1 MMKLLQEILTY
12 KRRYQTRSERKFI
25 NRFIDSVEGMK
36 NDSFG
41 NRYIQVGEPNGV
53 MFSSHTDT
61 VHARH
66 GRQKIVFDEV
76 KGEIFKDD
84 NNPLG
89 ADDGAGMWLML
100 NMIKREV
107 DGLYIFH
114 RAEECGGKGSSYIA
128 ANNTK
133 LLEGIRHA
141 IAFDR
146 CGNEDIIT
154 HQAGQRCCSVNFA
167 NALAQAFG
175 DVGLRYN
182 KEDTGIFTDTANYTH
197 IIPEC
202 TNISVGY
209 DNEHTAWETLD
220 YKHLF
225 RLLEAVTQID
235 WAALPAER
243 DVTQVEYDTWDT
255 PMPWRG
261 ATGGM
266 SDVSYSDMYDFCYAY
281 PEEAAEILLNAG
293 VGSESIGHFETGR
306 FSAFHRDEYDDD
318 AGAYDTYS
326 GRANEG
332 SGGC

>member
-1 MMKLLQEILTY
+1 MRLLQEMLTY
-12 KRRYQTRSERKFI
+12 KRRYKTRSERKFI
-25 NRFIDSVEGMK
+25 HKFIDSVEGMK

-61 VHARH
+61 VHGRH
-66 GRQKIVFDEV
+66 GRQKIVFDEI

-89 ADDGAGMWLML
+89 ADDGAGIWIML
-100 NMIKREV
+100 HMIKRGI

-114 RAEECGGKGSSYIA
+114 RAEECGGLGSSYIA
-128 ANNTK
+128 EHNLK
-133 LLEGIRHA
+133 LLDGINHA

-146 CGNEDIIT
+146 CGTQDIIT

-167 NALAQAFG
+167 NALAQSFG
-175 DVGLRYN
+175 DVGLRYE
-182 KEDTGIFTDTANYTH
+182 KDDTGIFTDTANYTH

-209 DNEHTAWETLD
+209 ENEHTAWETLD

-225 RLLEAVTQID
+225 RLLEAVTLID

-243 DVTQVEYDTWDT
+243 DVTKVEYDTWDT
-255 PMPWRG
+255 PMKWRG
-261 ATGGM
+261 GMGTM
-266 SDVSYSDMYDFCYAY
+266 SDVSYNDMYDFCYAY
-281 PEEAAEILLNAG
+281 PEEAAELLMSAG
-293 VGSESIGHFETGR
+293 VGSESIGQFETGR
-306 FSAFHRDEYDDD
+306 FSMAIRSQDDD
-318 AGAYDTYS
+318 DIPQYDSYS
-326 GRANEG
+326 GRTNEG
-332 SGGC
+332 GC